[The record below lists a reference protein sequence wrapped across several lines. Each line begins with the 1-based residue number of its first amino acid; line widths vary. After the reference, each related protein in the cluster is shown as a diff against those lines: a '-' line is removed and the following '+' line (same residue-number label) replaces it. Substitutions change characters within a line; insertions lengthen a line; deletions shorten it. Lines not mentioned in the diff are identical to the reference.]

1 MNVRQTD
8 IEARKGKP
16 GHGAMQQSK
25 RLMWKPD
32 TGQAGHCRMPP
43 GCLIRHS
50 TQIMGK
56 PWTRERT

>member
-1 MNVRQTD
+1 MKVRQTD

-16 GHGAMQQSK
+16 GHRTMQQSK
-25 RLMWKPD
+25 RFMWKPD
-32 TGQAGHCRMPP
+32 TGEAGNCRMPP

-56 PWTRERT
+56 P

>member
-1 MNVRQTD
+1 MKARHTD
-8 IEARKGKP
+8 IEAQKGKP
-16 GHGAMQQSK
+16 GHRTMQQSK
-25 RLMWKPD
+25 RLMQTLD

-56 PWTRERT
+56 P